1 MKSNRSLIEH
11 LKEYNNTQNDNLY
24 QADMI
29 YVEWLLDAIDR
40 QVLPAVTI
48 GGLLLQSLNVIVLL
62 SKHLH
67 KNAIRFLAV
76 MSFVDVLFLFVQL
89 PFLPMPFL
97 ALDESNASPSIAAYC
112 HFVQHY
118 YERFVL
124 YPMSRVC
131 LATNSWLAVFVTF
144 ERYLALR
151 PGHWCACASR
161 YGVSRRKLSLPAI
174 LFAVVL
180 AFVLNANSFFNDRKT
195 ENSNTIADSEDL
207 TESCVAL
214 LNGQTA
220 VVRFL
225 LTYIL
230 PLVLLLVFNTAL
242 FYQLLQYRRKQLR
255 IRPTNR
261 LEFENGHLRNLWSFS
276 NCWRGAA
283 HRRRQVMESSL
294 RSHRRSRSTLNTA
307 MMVLAA
313 MLVHLAFS
321 APGFALTVLVHF
333 EVLTVSCTKGWFVLA
348 SNASNVLVL
357 VHCSIVW
364 YVCSQFMIL

>member
-1 MKSNRSLIEH
+1 MKSNNSLNEH
-11 LKEYNNTQNDNLY
+11 LKEYNNTQNGNLSEN
-24 QADMI
+24 DFI

-48 GGLLLQSLNVIVLL
+48 GGLLLQSLNVVVLL
-62 SKHLH
+62 SKHLRN
-67 KNAIRFLAV
+67 NAIRFLAA

-97 ALDESNASPSIAAYC
+97 ALYESNASPPVAAYY

-131 LATNSWLAVFVTF
+131 LATNSWLAVLVTF

-151 PGHWCACASR
+151 PGHRCACASR

-180 AFVLNANSFFNDRKT
+180 AFVLNANCFFDYRNT
-195 ENSNTIADSEDL
+195 ENSNTTADSGDL

-214 LNGQTA
+214 LDGQTA

-225 LTYIL
+225 FTYIL

-242 FYQLLQYRRKQLR
+242 CYLLVQYRRKQLR

-261 LEFENGHLRNLWSFS
+261 LEFENGRERNLWSFS
-276 NCWRGAA
+276 NCWRGVA

-307 MMVLAA
+307 VMVLAA

-321 APGFALTVLVHF
+321 APGIALTVLMHF
-333 EVLTVSCTKGWFVLA
+333 EVQAVSCTNGWFVLA
-348 SNASNVLVL
+348 SHASNVLVL
-357 VHCSIVW
+357 VHCSIDW
-364 YVCSQFMIL
+364 YVCSRFMIL